1 VPQIYKKTIPKLLSS
16 LSQKIIRTVLY
27 FDIFD
32 HPVNFEEI
40 IYFTADGL
48 NKSQFDTEL
57 KSLIGDEILF
67 KSRGFFSVRLD
78 FDDLIIKRLEG
89 ERNANLQQ
97 KKAFDRAKFIGKF
110 PFVKA
115 AYISGSMS
123 KGVMLED
130 GDVDFFIVTEPGRLW
145 IARTFLILFKK
156 TFLFNSRKYFCLN
169 YFIDSSRLEIEE
181 KNVFTATETV
191 TLKPIYDNGVYD
203 RFREANTWVEEFM
216 PNNKK
221 EHVIHNGETS
231 RHIAVLVERMLNNS
245 FGDKL
250 DQWFMSGT
258 LKVWKRKFKYMENV
272 DFDVALKTRKYV
284 SKHHPRNFQSKVLQ
298 ALDQR
303 IKDFEDN
310 HQMKL
315 K

>member
-1 VPQIYKKTIPKLLSS
+1 MPQNYKKTIRKLLSS

-32 HPVNFEEI
+32 HPVNFSEI
-40 IYFTADGL
+40 VYFTADEL
-48 NKSQFDTEL
+48 NKTQFETEL
-57 KSLIGDEILF
+57 VSLVSSGVLF
-67 KSRGFFSVRLD
+67 KSNGYFSVKPE
-78 FDDLIIKRLEG
+78 FDDLIQKRLNG
-89 ERNANLQQ
+89 EKNANSQQ
-97 KKAFDRAKFIGKF
+97 KKAFERAKFIGKF

-123 KGVMLED
+123 KGVMHDD
-130 GDVDFFIVTEPGRLW
+130 GDIDFFIITEPGRLW
-145 IARTFLILFKK
+145 VARTFLILFKK

-181 KNVFTATETV
+181 KNIFTATETV
-191 TLKPIYDNGVYD
+191 TLKPVYDSGVYD
-203 RFREANTWVEEFM
+203 NFRGANAWVQEFL

-221 EHVIHNGETS
+221 EQVVHNGETG
-231 RHIAVLVERMLNNS
+231 RPIAVLVERMLNNS

-250 DQWFMSGT
+250 DQWFMTGT

-272 DFDVALKTRKYV
+272 DFDIALKTRKYV
-284 SKHHPRNFQSKVLQ
+284 SKHHPRNFQSRVLQ

-303 IKDFEDN
+303 VKDFEEN

-315 K
+315 N